1 MVYSNYYMCRVHNY
15 LHYRNP
21 FIKFN
26 TQLLSLLEIY
36 ALYVQ
41 LMKRDVDL
49 YGSHD
54 IKIPPSCLLSVWTE
68 SSLKPK
74 TRFSHA
80 IPLRGIDSNT
90 RKIYVHRYLDP
101 VETSSTSGM

>member
-1 MVYSNYYMCRVHNY
+1 
-15 LHYRNP
+15 
-21 FIKFN
+21 
-26 TQLLSLLEIY
+26 
-36 ALYVQ
+36 
-41 LMKRDVDL
+41 MKKDVDL

-74 TRFSHA
+74 TRLSHP

-101 VETSSTSGM
+101 VETSSTSGIRHYNVFLL